1 MVVTLGS
8 LGGGSDW
15 TQRLM
20 AAPLSGGIR
29 YNGPSG
35 VLFSFAGLSRQQLSG
50 PIAVA
55 ADFAGTVDAP
65 QLTGLLRADSLTY
78 DNEVYG

>member
-1 MVVTLGS
+1 
-8 LGGGSDW
+8 
-15 TQRLM
+15 
-20 AAPLSGGIR
+20 
-29 YNGPSG
+29 
-35 VLFSFAGLSRQQLSG
+35 LFSFAGLSRQQLSG

-78 DNEVYG
+78 DNEVYGTRLTQMKLAGRFTNDRLEITQLSARAGEGTVQG